1 MKSKIL
7 APFASFLSSAPRA
20 AGARI
25 EDGGGEDDE
34 RKQREGES
42 DEDYA
47 KRMDELDEKERAE
60 EEERNKQE
68 DARRAEEERKKEEDA
83 KRAAAEG
90 DDDSEDD
97 DGDGDDAT
105 ASAARQR
112 ERVRCARI
120 MAHGIKLGRARHAGV
135 FAFDTKMSS
144 RAAIAALNAGVED
157 SPAQPRRASSL
168 SSRMASTVIPAAGA
182 GGAMPKAP
190 NLAEQIVQAG
200 KIRRGEA

>member
-7 APFASFLSSAPRA
+7 APFASFLSNPPRA

-25 EDGGGEDDE
+25 EEGGGDDE
-34 RKQREGES
+34 RKQRDGES

-47 KRMDELDEKERAE
+47 KRMEELDEKERAE
-60 EEERNKQE
+60 QEEKEKE
-68 DARRAEEERKKEEDA
+68 AAARRAEEEREREEA
-83 KRAAAEG
+83 ERRAAAEG

-97 DGDGDDAT
+97 DGDDAT

-120 MAHGIKLGRARHAGV
+120 MAHGIKLGRARQAGV

-144 RAAIAALNAGVED
+144 RAAIAALNAGAED
-157 SPAQPRRASSL
+157 APAQPRRASGL
-168 SSRMASTVIPAAGA
+168 SSRMASTTIPTAGA
-182 GGAMPKAP
+182 GGAAPKAP
-190 NLAEQIVQAG
+190 SLAEQIVQAG

>member
-7 APFASFLSSAPRA
+7 APFASFLSNAPRA

-25 EDGGGEDDE
+25 EDGGGGDDE
-34 RKQREGES
+34 RKQRDGES

-47 KRMDELDEKERAE
+47 KRMEELDEKERAE
-60 EEERNKQE
+60 QEEKEKE
-68 DARRAEEERKKEEDA
+68 AAARRAEEEREREEA
-83 KRAAAEG
+83 EQRAAAEG

-97 DGDGDDAT
+97 DGDDAT

-120 MAHGIKLGRARHAGV
+120 MAHGIKLGRARQAGV

-144 RAAIAALNAGVED
+144 RAAIAALNAGAED
-157 SPAQPRRASSL
+157 APAQPRRASSL
-168 SSRMASTVIPAAGA
+168 STRMASTSIPSAGA
-182 GGAMPKAP
+182 GGMTPKAP
-190 NLAEQIVQAG
+190 TLAEQIVQAG
-200 KIRRGEA
+200 KKRRGEA

>member
-7 APFASFLSSAPRA
+7 APFASFLSNAPRA

-25 EDGGGEDDE
+25 EDGGGDDDE

-47 KRMDELDEKERAE
+47 KRMEELDEKERAE
-60 EEERNKQE
+60 QEEREKE
-68 DARRAEEERKKEEDA
+68 AAARRAEEEREREEA
-83 KRAAAEG
+83 EKRAAAEG

-97 DGDGDDAT
+97 DGDDAT

-120 MAHGIKLGRARHAGV
+120 MAHGIKLGRARQAGV

-144 RAAIAALNAGVED
+144 RAAIAALNAGAED
-157 SPAQPRRASSL
+157 APAQPRRASSL
-168 SSRMASTVIPAAGA
+168 SSRMASTSIPSAGA
-182 GGAMPKAP
+182 GGVTPKAP
-190 NLAEQIVQAG
+190 SLAEQIVQAG
-200 KIRRGEA
+200 KKRRGEA

>member
-7 APFASFLSSAPRA
+7 APFASFLSNAPRA

-25 EDGGGEDDE
+25 EDGGGDDDE

-47 KRMDELDEKERAE
+47 KRMEELDEKERAE
-60 EEERNKQE
+60 QEEKEKE
-68 DARRAEEERKKEEDA
+68 AAARRAEEERERE
-83 KRAAAEG
+83 RAAAEG

-120 MAHGIKLGRARHAGV
+120 MAHGVKLGRARQAGV

-144 RAAIAALNAGVED
+144 RAAIAALNAGAED
-157 SPAQPRRASSL
+157 APTQPRRASSL
-168 SSRMASTVIPAAGA
+168 SSRMASTSIPSAGA
-182 GGAMPKAP
+182 GGVPPKAP
-190 NLAEQIVQAG
+190 SLAEQIVQAA
-200 KIRRGEA
+200 KKRRGEA

>member
-1 MKSKIL
+1 MSSKLL
-7 APFASFLSSAPRA
+7 APFAAFLSNRPQS
-20 AGARI
+20 AGARL
-25 EDGGGEDDE
+25 EGEGGDDDE

-42 DEDYA
+42 DDDYA

-60 EEERNKQE
+60 EEERKKEE

-97 DGDGDDAT
+97 DGDGADAK
-105 ASAARQR
+105 AAAARQR

-120 MAHGIKLGRARHAGV
+120 MAHGIKLGRTRQAGV

-144 RAAIAALNAGVED
+144 RAAIAALNAGAED
-157 SPAQPRRASSL
+157 TPS
-168 SSRMASTVIPAAGA
+168 SSRRTSQLSNRMAGTTIPAAGA
-182 GGAMPKAP
+182 GGATPKEP
-190 NLAEQIVQAG
+190 TLAERIIHANKRRLGQA
-200 KIRRGEA
+200 

>member
-1 MKSKIL
+1 MSSKLL
-7 APFASFLSSAPRA
+7 APFAAFLSSAPRA
-20 AGARI
+20 AGARL
-25 EDGGGEDDE
+25 ENEGGGDDE
-34 RKQREGES
+34 RKQRDDES
-42 DEDYA
+42 DDDYA

-60 EEERNKQE
+60 EEERKKEE

-97 DGDGDDAT
+97 DGDGSDAN

-120 MAHGIKLGRARHAGV
+120 MAHGIKLGRSRQAGV

-157 SPAQPRRASSL
+157 APAQPRRASSL
-168 SSRMASTVIPAAGA
+168 SSRMASTSIPSAGA
-182 GGAMPKAP
+182 GGVTPKAP
-190 NLAEQIVQAG
+190 SLAEQIVQAG
-200 KIRRGEA
+200 KKRRGEA

>member
-7 APFASFLSSAPRA
+7 APFASFLSSTPRA

-25 EDGGGEDDE
+25 EDGGGDDE
-34 RKQREGES
+34 RKQREDES

-47 KRMDELDEKERAE
+47 KRMEELDEKERAE
-60 EEERNKQE
+60 QEEKEKE
-68 DARRAEEERKKEEDA
+68 AAARRAEEEREREEA
-83 KRAAAEG
+83 EKRAAAEG

-97 DGDGDDAT
+97 DGDDAT

-120 MAHGIKLGRARHAGV
+120 MAHGIKLGRSRQAGV

-144 RAAIAALNAGVED
+144 RAAIAALNAGAED
-157 SPAQPRRASSL
+157 APAQPRRASSL
-168 SSRMASTVIPAAGA
+168 SSRMASTHIPSAGA
-182 GGAMPKAP
+182 GGVTPKAP
-190 NLAEQIVQAG
+190 TLAEQIVQAG
-200 KIRRGEA
+200 KKRRGEA

>member
-7 APFASFLSSAPRA
+7 APFASFLSNAPRA

-25 EDGGGEDDE
+25 EDGGGDDDE
-34 RKQREGES
+34 RKQRDGES

-47 KRMDELDEKERAE
+47 KRMEELDEKERAE
-60 EEERNKQE
+60 QEEKEKE
-68 DARRAEEERKKEEDA
+68 AAARRAEEEREREEA
-83 KRAAAEG
+83 ERRAAAEG

-97 DGDGDDAT
+97 DGDDAT

-120 MAHGIKLGRARHAGV
+120 MAHGIKLGRARQAGV

-144 RAAIAALNAGVED
+144 RAAIAALNAGAED
-157 SPAQPRRASSL
+157 APAQPRRASSL
-168 SSRMASTVIPAAGA
+168 STRMASTSIPSAGA
-182 GGAMPKAP
+182 GGVTPKAP
-190 NLAEQIVQAG
+190 SLAEQIVQAG
-200 KIRRGEA
+200 KRRRGEV

>member
-7 APFASFLSSAPRA
+7 APFASFLSNTPRA

-25 EDGGGEDDE
+25 EGGGGDDDE
-34 RKQREGES
+34 RKQREDES

-47 KRMDELDEKERAE
+47 KRMEELDEKERAE
-60 EEERNKQE
+60 QEEKEKE
-68 DARRAEEERKKEEDA
+68 EAARRAEEEREREEA
-83 KRAAAEG
+83 EKRAAAEG

-97 DGDGDDAT
+97 DGDDAT

-120 MAHGIKLGRARHAGV
+120 MAHGIKLGRSRQAGV

-144 RAAIAALNAGVED
+144 RAAIAALNAGAED
-157 SPAQPRRASSL
+157 APAQPRRASQL
-168 SSRMASTVIPAAGA
+168 SSRMASTAIPTAGA
-182 GGAMPKAP
+182 GGATPNAP
-190 NLAEQIVQAG
+190 TLAERIVHAG
-200 KIRRGEA
+200 KKRRGEA

>member
-7 APFASFLSSAPRA
+7 APFASFLSNAPRA
-20 AGARI
+20 VGARV
-25 EDGGGEDDE
+25 EDGGTEDDE
-34 RKQREGES
+34 RKQRDGES
-42 DEDYA
+42 DDDYA
-47 KRMDELDEKERAE
+47 KRMDELDENERAE
-60 EEERNKQE
+60 EEERKKE

-97 DGDGDDAT
+97 DGDGTDAN

-120 MAHGIKLGRARHAGV
+120 MAHGIKLGRSRQAGV
-135 FAFDTKMSS
+135 FAFDTRMSS

-157 SPAQPRRASSL
+157 APGTPRRASQL
-168 SSRMASTVIPAAGA
+168 SSRMSTTSIPTAGA
-182 GGAMPKAP
+182 DGASGSAP
-190 NLAEQIVQAG
+190 SLAQQIVMAN
-200 KIRRGEA
+200 KKRLGEV

>member
-7 APFASFLSSAPRA
+7 APFASFLSNAPRA

-25 EDGGGEDDE
+25 EDGGGDDDE

-47 KRMDELDEKERAE
+47 KRMEELDEKERAE
-60 EEERNKQE
+60 QEEKEKE
-68 DARRAEEERKKEEDA
+68 AAARRAEEEREREEA
-83 KRAAAEG
+83 EQRAAAEG

-97 DGDGDDAT
+97 DGDDAT

-120 MAHGIKLGRARHAGV
+120 MAHGIKLGRARQAGV

-144 RAAIAALNAGVED
+144 RAAIAALNAGAED
-157 SPAQPRRASSL
+157 APAQPRRASSL
-168 SSRMASTVIPAAGA
+168 STRMASTSIPSAGA
-182 GGAMPKAP
+182 GGVTPKAP
-190 NLAEQIVQAG
+190 SLAEQIVQAG
-200 KIRRGEA
+200 KKRRGEA

>member
-7 APFASFLSSAPRA
+7 APFASFLSNAPRA

-25 EDGGGEDDE
+25 EEGSGDDDE
-34 RKQREGES
+34 RKQRDGES

-47 KRMDELDEKERAE
+47 KRMEELDEKERAE
-60 EEERNKQE
+60 QEEKEKE
-68 DARRAEEERKKEEDA
+68 AAARRAEEEREREEA
-83 KRAAAEG
+83 ERRAAAEG

-97 DGDGDDAT
+97 DGDDDT

-120 MAHGIKLGRARHAGV
+120 MAHGIKLGRARQAGV

-144 RAAIAALNAGVED
+144 RAAIAALNAGAED
-157 SPAQPRRASSL
+157 APTQPRRASSL
-168 SSRMASTVIPAAGA
+168 SSRMASTSIPSAGA
-182 GGAMPKAP
+182 GGVTPKAP
-190 NLAEQIVQAG
+190 TLAEQIIQAG
-200 KIRRGEA
+200 KKRRGEA

>member
-1 MKSKIL
+1 
-7 APFASFLSSAPRA
+7 
-20 AGARI
+20 
-25 EDGGGEDDE
+25 
-34 RKQREGES
+34 
-42 DEDYA
+42 
-47 KRMDELDEKERAE
+47 MDKLDENERAE
-60 EEERNKQE
+60 EEERKKQE

-97 DGDGDDAT
+97 DGDGSDAN

-120 MAHGIKLGRARHAGV
+120 MAHGIKLGRSRQAGV

-144 RAAIAALNAGVED
+144 RAAIAALNAGAED
-157 SPAQPRRASSL
+157 APSTPRRVSQL
-168 SSRMASTVIPAAGA
+168 SSRMESTTIPAAGA

-190 NLAEQIVQAG
+190 SLAEQIVQAG

>member
-7 APFASFLSSAPRA
+7 APFASFLSNAPRA

-25 EDGGGEDDE
+25 EDGGGDDDE
-34 RKQREGES
+34 RKQRDGES

-47 KRMDELDEKERAE
+47 KRMEELDEKERAE
-60 EEERNKQE
+60 QEEKEKE
-68 DARRAEEERKKEEDA
+68 AAARRAEEEREREEA
-83 KRAAAEG
+83 ERRAAAEG

-97 DGDGDDAT
+97 DGDDAT

-120 MAHGIKLGRARHAGV
+120 MAHGIKLGRARQAGV

-144 RAAIAALNAGVED
+144 RAAIAALNAGAED
-157 SPAQPRRASSL
+157 APAQPRRASSL
-168 SSRMASTVIPAAGA
+168 STRMASTSIPSAGA
-182 GGAMPKAP
+182 GGVTPKAP
-190 NLAEQIVQAG
+190 SLAEQIVQAG
-200 KIRRGEA
+200 KKRRGEA

>member
-7 APFASFLSSAPRA
+7 APFASFLSNAPRA

-25 EDGGGEDDE
+25 EDGGGDDDE

-47 KRMDELDEKERAE
+47 KRMEELDEKERAE
-60 EEERNKQE
+60 QEEKEKE
-68 DARRAEEERKKEEDA
+68 AAARRAEEEREREEA
-83 KRAAAEG
+83 ERRAAAEG

-97 DGDGDDAT
+97 DGDDAT

-120 MAHGIKLGRARHAGV
+120 MAHGIKLGRARQAGV

-144 RAAIAALNAGVED
+144 RSAIAALNAGAED
-157 SPAQPRRASSL
+157 APAQPRRASSL
-168 SSRMASTVIPAAGA
+168 STRMASTSIPSAGA
-182 GGAMPKAP
+182 GGVTPKAP
-190 NLAEQIVQAG
+190 TLAEQIVQAG
-200 KIRRGEA
+200 KKRRGEA

>member
-7 APFASFLSSAPRA
+7 APFASFLSNAPRA

-25 EDGGGEDDE
+25 EDGGGDDDE
-34 RKQREGES
+34 RKQRDGES

-47 KRMDELDEKERAE
+47 KRMEELDEKERAE
-60 EEERNKQE
+60 QEEKEKE
-68 DARRAEEERKKEEDA
+68 AAARRAEEEREREEA
-83 KRAAAEG
+83 ERRAAAEG

-97 DGDGDDAT
+97 DGDDAT

-120 MAHGIKLGRARHAGV
+120 MAHGIKLGRARQAGV

-144 RAAIAALNAGVED
+144 RAAIAALNAGTED
-157 SPAQPRRASSL
+157 APAQPRRASSL
-168 SSRMASTVIPAAGA
+168 STRMASTSIPSAGA
-182 GGAMPKAP
+182 GGVTPKAP
-190 NLAEQIVQAG
+190 SLAEQIVQAG
-200 KIRRGEA
+200 KKRRGEA

>member
-7 APFASFLSSAPRA
+7 APFASFLSNAPRA

-25 EDGGGEDDE
+25 EDGGGDDDE
-34 RKQREGES
+34 RKQRDGES

-47 KRMDELDEKERAE
+47 KRMEELDEKERAE
-60 EEERNKQE
+60 QEEKEKE
-68 DARRAEEERKKEEDA
+68 AAARRAEEEREREEA
-83 KRAAAEG
+83 ERRAAAEG

-97 DGDGDDAT
+97 DGDDAT

-120 MAHGIKLGRARHAGV
+120 MAYGIKLGRARQAGV

-144 RAAIAALNAGVED
+144 RAAIAALNAGAED
-157 SPAQPRRASSL
+157 APAQPRRASSL
-168 SSRMASTVIPAAGA
+168 STRMASTSIPSAGA
-182 GGAMPKAP
+182 GGVTPKAP
-190 NLAEQIVQAG
+190 SLAEQIVQAG
-200 KIRRGEA
+200 KKRRGEA

>member
-7 APFASFLSSAPRA
+7 APFASFLSNAPRA

-25 EDGGGEDDE
+25 EDGGGDDDE
-34 RKQREGES
+34 RKQRDGES

-47 KRMDELDEKERAE
+47 KRMEELDEKERAE
-60 EEERNKQE
+60 QEEKEKE
-68 DARRAEEERKKEEDA
+68 AAARRAEEEREREEA
-83 KRAAAEG
+83 EQRAAAEG

-97 DGDGDDAT
+97 DGDDAT

-120 MAHGIKLGRARHAGV
+120 MAHGIKLGRARQAGV

-144 RAAIAALNAGVED
+144 RAAIAALNAGAED
-157 SPAQPRRASSL
+157 APAQPRRASSL
-168 SSRMASTVIPAAGA
+168 STRMASTIIPSAGA
-182 GGAMPKAP
+182 GGVTPKAP
-190 NLAEQIVQAG
+190 TLAEQIVQAG
-200 KIRRGEA
+200 KKRRGEA

>member
-1 MKSKIL
+1 M
-7 APFASFLSSAPRA
+7 APFASFLSNAPRA

-25 EDGGGEDDE
+25 EDGGGDDDE

-47 KRMDELDEKERAE
+47 KRMEELDEKERAE
-60 EEERNKQE
+60 QEEKEKE
-68 DARRAEEERKKEEDA
+68 AAARRAEEERERE
-83 KRAAAEG
+83 RAAAEG

-120 MAHGIKLGRARHAGV
+120 MAHGVKLGRARQAGV

-144 RAAIAALNAGVED
+144 RAAIAALNAGAED
-157 SPAQPRRASSL
+157 APTQPRRASSL
-168 SSRMASTVIPAAGA
+168 SSRMASTSIPSAGA
-182 GGAMPKAP
+182 GGVPPKAP
-190 NLAEQIVQAG
+190 SLAEQIVQAA
-200 KIRRGEA
+200 KKRRGEA

>member
-7 APFASFLSSAPRA
+7 APFASFLSNAPRA

-25 EDGGGEDDE
+25 EEGGGDDDE

-47 KRMDELDEKERAE
+47 KRMEDLDEKERAE
-60 EEERNKQE
+60 QEEKEKE
-68 DARRAEEERKKEEDA
+68 AAARRAEEEREREEA
-83 KRAAAEG
+83 EQRAAAEG

-97 DGDGDDAT
+97 DGDDAT

-120 MAHGIKLGRARHAGV
+120 MAHGIKLGRARQAGV

-144 RAAIAALNAGVED
+144 RAAIAALNAGAED
-157 SPAQPRRASSL
+157 APAQPRRASSL
-168 SSRMASTVIPAAGA
+168 SSRMASTSIPSAGA
-182 GGAMPKAP
+182 GGVTPKAP
-190 NLAEQIVQAG
+190 TLAEQIVQAG
-200 KIRRGEA
+200 KKRRGEA

>member
-7 APFASFLSSAPRA
+7 APFASFLSNAPRA

-25 EDGGGEDDE
+25 EEGGGDDDE

-47 KRMDELDEKERAE
+47 KRMEDLDEKERAE
-60 EEERNKQE
+60 QEEKEKE
-68 DARRAEEERKKEEDA
+68 AAARRAEEEREREEA
-83 KRAAAEG
+83 EQRAAAEG

-97 DGDGDDAT
+97 DGDDAT

-120 MAHGIKLGRARHAGV
+120 MVHGIKLGRARQAGV

-144 RAAIAALNAGVED
+144 RAAIAALNAGAED
-157 SPAQPRRASSL
+157 APTQSRRASSL
-168 SSRMASTVIPAAGA
+168 SSRMASTSIPSAGA
-182 GGAMPKAP
+182 GGVTPKTP
-190 NLAEQIVQAG
+190 TLAEQIVQAG
-200 KIRRGEA
+200 KKRRGEA

>member
-7 APFASFLSSAPRA
+7 APFASFLSNAPRA

-25 EDGGGEDDE
+25 EEGGGDDDE
-34 RKQREGES
+34 RKQRESES

-47 KRMDELDEKERAE
+47 KRMEDLDEKERAE
-60 EEERNKQE
+60 QEEKEKE
-68 DARRAEEERKKEEDA
+68 AAGRRAEEEREREEA
-83 KRAAAEG
+83 EQRAAAEG

-97 DGDGDDAT
+97 DGDDAT

-120 MAHGIKLGRARHAGV
+120 MAHGIKLGRARQAGV

-144 RAAIAALNAGVED
+144 RAAIAALNAGAED
-157 SPAQPRRASSL
+157 APAQPRRASSL
-168 SSRMASTVIPAAGA
+168 SSRMASTSIPSAGA
-182 GGAMPKAP
+182 GGVTPKAP
-190 NLAEQIVQAG
+190 TLAEQIVQAG
-200 KIRRGEA
+200 KKRRGEA

>member
-7 APFASFLSSAPRA
+7 APFASFLSNPPRA
-20 AGARI
+20 ASARI
-25 EDGGGEDDE
+25 EEGGGDDE
-34 RKQREGES
+34 RKQRDGES

-47 KRMDELDEKERAE
+47 KRMEELDEKERAE
-60 EEERNKQE
+60 EEEKE
-68 DARRAEEERKKEEDA
+68 KEAAARRAEEEREREEA
-83 KRAAAEG
+83 ERRAAAEG

-97 DGDGDDAT
+97 DGDDAT

-120 MAHGIKLGRARHAGV
+120 MAHGIKLGRARQAGV

-144 RAAIAALNAGVED
+144 RSAIAALNAGAED
-157 SPAQPRRASSL
+157 APAQPRRVSSL
-168 SSRMASTVIPAAGA
+168 SSHMASTTIPTAGA
-182 GGAMPKAP
+182 GGAAPKAP
-190 NLAEQIVQAG
+190 SLAEQIVQAG

>member
-7 APFASFLSSAPRA
+7 APFASFLSNRPQA
-20 AGARI
+20 AGTRL
-25 EDGGGEDDE
+25 ESEGGGGDE
-34 RKQREGES
+34 RDRRDDES

-47 KRMDELDEKERAE
+47 KRMEELDEKERAE
-60 EEERNKQE
+60 EEERKKEE
-68 DARRAEEERKKEEDA
+68 DARRAEDERKKEEDA

-97 DGDGDDAT
+97 DEDGADAK

-120 MAHGIKLGRARHAGV
+120 MAHGIKLGRARQAGV

-144 RAAIAALNAGVED
+144 RAAISALNASAED
-157 SPAQPRRASSL
+157 APSSSRRTSQL
-168 SSRMASTVIPAAGA
+168 SSRMATTHIPAAGA
-182 GGAMPKAP
+182 GGSAPKEPTA
-190 NLAEQIVQAG
+190 AERIIHAN
-200 KIRRGEA
+200 KRRLGEA

>member
-7 APFASFLSSAPRA
+7 APFASFLSNAPRA

-25 EDGGGEDDE
+25 EEGGGDDDE

-47 KRMDELDEKERAE
+47 KRMEELDEKERAE
-60 EEERNKQE
+60 QEEKEKE
-68 DARRAEEERKKEEDA
+68 AAARRAEEEREREEA
-83 KRAAAEG
+83 ERRAAAEG

-97 DGDGDDAT
+97 DGDDTT

-120 MAHGIKLGRARHAGV
+120 MAHGIKLGRARQAGV

-144 RAAIAALNAGVED
+144 RAAIAALNAGAED
-157 SPAQPRRASSL
+157 APTQPRRASSL
-168 SSRMASTVIPAAGA
+168 SSRMASTSIPSAGA
-182 GGAMPKAP
+182 GGVTPKAP
-190 NLAEQIVQAG
+190 TLAEQIVQAG
-200 KIRRGEA
+200 KKRRGEA